1 MLIVGAYASDSM
13 KPYTSGMV
21 VLNEPVSY
29 GRYKAKIR
37 TSNQKGTASSFY
49 LYNLED
55 GLESV
60 HSDWNAICV
69 VPSLEKEGRIS
80 TKISEDRD
88 DQSWQNYEDS
98 RIDTEFNEYEIE
110 WTP

>member
-37 TSNQKGTASSFY
+37 TSNQKGTASAFY

-55 GLESV
+55 GMADV
-60 HSDWNAICV
+60 HNDWNAITV
-69 VPSLEKEGRIS
+69 FPSLENQGSIC
-80 TKISEDRD
+80 TKIRAER
-88 DQSWQNYEDS
+88 QHYPW
-98 RIDTEFNEYEIE
+98 RLC
-110 WTP
+110 